1 MKCMYMYCYLW
12 RDIYNS
18 MYKHNRYLSK
28 SVHEHESESRLS
40 KYMTVADSIYYHDK
54 NYYRVLE
61 SPTSTF

>member
-1 MKCMYMYCYLW
+1 
-12 RDIYNS
+12 

-40 KYMTVADSIYYHDK
+40 KYVTVADSIYYHDK